1 MQSCSKKHLTIRENM
16 IHFQK
21 STWMFKNNN
30 NNNNRGKKKSYL
42 LKTKYK
48 ICPFYIP
55 SDQQIGPSKKRCNPS
70 LKNLSNDEWVISI
83 EL

>member
-1 MQSCSKKHLTIRENM
+1 
-16 IHFQK
+16 
-21 STWMFKNNN
+21 MFKNNNN

-70 LKNLSNDEWVISI
+70 LKNLSNDE
-83 EL
+83 